1 MPHSQH
7 TKPLE
12 PAEGA
17 KLLRL
22 ARDAIRW
29 GIDTGAVEGF
39 RLAEQERAAFPEP
52 TACFV
57 SLHTQDGELR
67 GCIGSLEA
75 QRPLAE
81 AVVEAAMGAALRD
94 PRFPPL
100 TADELPRVDLELSI
114 LSEARLVPASNEAE
128 LLAQLTPGEDGVV
141 LRYGEQRAT
150 LLPVVWEQFDSAREF
165 IAALKRKAGLPA
177 DAWPEGMRFY
187 RYTAQRFSEAAFVA
201 GGQSD
206 AV

>member
-12 PAEGA
+12 AAEGA

-22 ARDAIRW
+22 AREAIRW

-57 SLHTQDGELR
+57 SLHTQDGALR

-81 AVVEAAMGAALRD
+81 AVVEAAMGAAFRD

-100 TADELPRVDLELSI
+100 RADELPRVDLELSI
-114 LSEARLVPASNEAE
+114 LSEADPVPTSSEAE
-128 LLAQLTPGEDGVV
+128 LLAQLTPGEDGLV

-150 LLPVVWEQFDSAREF
+150 FLPVVWEQFDSAVDF
-165 IAALKRKAGLPA
+165 IRALKRKAGLPP
-177 DAWPEGMRFY
+177 DAWPEGIRFE
-187 RYTAQRFSEAAFVA
+187 RYTTQRFSEADYAA

>member
-7 TKPLE
+7 MKSLE
-12 PAEGA
+12 SAEGVE
-17 KLLRL
+17 LLRL
-22 ARDAIRW
+22 ARDAIEW
-29 GIDTGAVEGF
+29 GIQTGAHEGF
-39 RLAEQERAAFPEP
+39 RVAEQDRAAFREP

-57 SLHTQDGELR
+57 SLHTEDGELR

-81 AVVEAAMGAALRD
+81 AVAEAAMGAAFRD

-100 TADELPRVDLELSI
+100 TADQLPRVDLELSI
-114 LSEARLVPASNEAE
+114 LSEAQPVAASNEAE
-128 LLAQLTPGEDGVV
+128 LLPQLTPGEDGVV

-187 RYTAQRFSEAAFVA
+187 RYTSQRFSEAAFVA
-201 GGQSD
+201 GGRSD